1 MLWRRMVLLAPPLE
15 RRLDDPAR
23 ERVLVLHEAHERALC
38 VPHLQVDLLEAG
50 IVAREIDERFVV
62 ELVRLL
68 LERVLLRVVAPGGG
82 AGVMVA
88 TRAGRAGVH
97 GLGAAA
103 RLLLVAPA
111 RSRPLLR
118 APSRACG

>member
-1 MLWRRMVLLAPPLE
+1 MLLAPPLE

-68 LERVLLRVVAPGGG
+68 LERVLL
-82 AGVMVA
+82 GVFE
-88 TRAGRAGVH
+88 T
-97 GLGAAA
+97 
-103 RLLLVAPA
+103 LLHE
-111 RSRPLLR
+111 S
-118 APSRACG
+118 